1 MIWIRVMAGGD
12 GADRAGGWS
21 GGVGGEGAGGE
32 AAGFEASLAGGDG
45 ESGGG
50 VGMGVVPSCW
60 RTLTVKGVDVEVVA
74 KSWPEGA
81 EMRVRVSCGAA

>member
-1 MIWIRVMAGGD
+1 MTEPIALEAGP
-12 GADRAGGWS
+12 
-21 GGVGGEGAGGE
+21 
-32 AAGFEASLAGGDG
+32 EASVERVQVEKPQASKRVWPVVTEKVAVVL
-45 ESGGG
+45 
-50 VGMGVVPSCW
+50 GMGVVPSCW